1 MQRGIHV
8 GAADRLDEGAHH
20 IVVLVTIAV
29 VTHRGAVHR
38 LLHHLHGYDGA
49 RPSSCFKG
57 DLQGGQR
64 SPRVTGGEL
73 HQQAQRFR
81 VHCYGPA
88 EPTFIGDSPG
98 EHLTNIVVGQRLQL
112 QDQ

>member
-1 MQRGIHV
+1 MPTSSLARIISRRATKRGPPRRQHARQIVQRGIHV

-20 IVVLVTIAV
+20 VVVLVTVAV

-57 DLQGGQR
+57 DLQSGQR

-73 HQQAQRFR
+73 HQ
-81 VHCYGPA
+81 
-88 EPTFIGDSPG
+88 
-98 EHLTNIVVGQRLQL
+98 
-112 QDQ
+112 